1 MAVNNPKNFEFK
13 LGKQGLA
20 LFVAG
25 MSFLLLMVFVL
36 GVMVG
41 VNIDAYPEKIAR
53 SLPDIIRRQLHRPP
67 EASGPTA
74 AVTEEIVKAP
84 PPAEQSMEEN
94 SMAASLPEPFVSKE
108 ELPRGAPGAQDK
120 KTPLA
125 SPPADPRNAAS
136 MPQGPAAVGV
146 AKMVAKPLAD
156 AAIGKSDS
164 GNALPLDSKDDSS
177 ARPANGE
184 GKYSVQV
191 ASFKSRNKAKQF
203 CDKIVPLGFKPRV
216 AMIELPNKGQWFRVT
231 VDGFPSR
238 EEAKKAT
245 VVLEKN
251 IKGISG
257 VIRPSKK

>member
-1 MAVNNPKNFEFK
+1 MAVKNPKNFEFK

-20 LFVAG
+20 VFVAG

-53 SLPDIIRRQLHRPP
+53 GLPDIIRRQLHRQP
-67 EASGPTA
+67 ETSGPTA
-74 AVTEEIVKAP
+74 AVSEEIVKAP
-84 PPAEQSMEEN
+84 PPAEQSVEEN
-94 SMAASLPEPFVSKE
+94 SAAASLPEPFVGKDDSPPE
-108 ELPRGAPGAQDK
+108 APGAQEK
-120 KTPLA
+120 NPPLT
-125 SPPADPRNAAS
+125 SPPAGPRNAAS
-136 MPQGPAAVGV
+136 TPQGPAAVGTEKTV
-146 AKMVAKPLAD
+146 VKPLAE
-156 AAIGKSDS
+156 AVVGKSDS
-164 GNALPLDSKDDSS
+164 GNAQPREHKDDS

-184 GKYSVQV
+184 GKYLVQV
-191 ASFKSRNKAKQF
+191 ASFKNRDKAQQF
-203 CDKIVPLGFKPRV
+203 CDKITPLGFKPRV
-216 AMIELPNKGQWFRVT
+216 AMIELPNKGRWFRVT

>member
-94 SMAASLPEPFVSKE
+94 SMAASLPEPFVGKDD
-108 ELPRGAPGAQDK
+108 LPPEAPGAQEK
-120 KTPLA
+120 KTPLT
-125 SPPADPRNAAS
+125 SPPAGPREAAS
-136 MPQGPAAVGV
+136 TPPGPAAAGME
-146 AKMVAKPLAD
+146 KTVAKPLAG
-156 AAIGKSDS
+156 AVVGKSDS
-164 GNALPLDSKDDSS
+164 GSIQPLEYKDDA